1 MLLDALAQLA
11 VQQAQRCW
19 PEPSVATLVVSRV
32 TNVKIRAF
40 TEPGTVLQLE
50 VALIDA
56 DAQRARLKLSARADD
71 KTVATARV
79 EVVPRPKT

>member
-1 MLLDALAQLA
+1 M
-11 VQQAQRCW
+11 
-19 PEPSVATLVVSRV
+19 PSTH
-32 TNVKIRAF
+32 IRAF

-79 EVVPRPKT
+79 EVVPKPKT